1 MREKEKIKRELEEI
15 APFLAKIKAQDQ
27 DNGFRVPPDYF
38 KQLTANVLAAVE
50 EEAAEHSTK
59 RTYTWSWVQARWNAL
74 WRPQLA
80 YAFASIACLLCIGL
94 WLFKP
99 VKAQPDL
106 AFNKEELEAYVIANI
121 NDFDTDLLM
130 EAYSEASIDAL
141 DAAEIEGPV
150 LMEDSLEE
158 IIQQM
163 DEDSFESLWETVE
176 LD

>member
-1 MREKEKIKRELEEI
+1 MREKEKIKQELEEI

-38 KQLTANVLAAVE
+38 KQLTANVLEKVE
-50 EEAAEHSTK
+50 QEAADHSSK
-59 RTYTWSWVQARWNAL
+59 STYPWTWGQALWNAF

-80 YAFASIACLLCIGL
+80 YAFATIACLLCIGL

-99 VKAQPDL
+99 VETQPDL

-130 EAYSEASIDAL
+130 EAYSEASMDAL
-141 DAAEIEGPV
+141 DAAEMEGSA

-163 DEDSFESLWETVE
+163 DEGSFESLWEAVD

>member
-1 MREKEKIKRELEEI
+1 MREKEKIKQELEEI
-15 APFLAKIKAQDQ
+15 APFLARIKAQDQ

-50 EEAAEHSTK
+50 QEAVDHSSK
-59 RTYTWSWVQARWNAL
+59 RTNPWAWGQALWNAI
-74 WRPQLA
+74 WQPHLA
-80 YAFASIACLLCIGL
+80 YAFATIVCLLCIGF

-99 VKAQPDL
+99 VEVLPDL

-130 EAYSEASIDAL
+130 EAYSETSMDAL
-141 DAAEIEGPV
+141 DATETEGPA

-163 DEDSFESLWETVE
+163 DEGSFESLWEAVD